1 MTSRQRACG
10 FVDVGEFRDDWSDG
24 AERSDGVTAM
34 QSRSGSQQ
42 PSVLMEWGERG
53 AAAICPVADYA
64 VIVDI
69 LSFTTAL
76 SVAID
81 AGAEVFPYR
90 WRDESAPEFARS
102 HDAVLAVGRSTAR
115 GPGVVSLSPASISSA
130 SGVSR
135 IVLPSP
141 NGSALASQLASC
153 DARVLGA
160 CLRNR
165 MAIARWLADRARA
178 SQYPPVIAVIA
189 AGERW
194 PDNSL
199 RPAVEDLWGAGA
211 VIGALQDLGLTTLSP
226 EARSAAAAFAAVAA
240 NLAAELADST
250 SGRELA
256 DIGFG
261 HDVAVAA
268 DLEASASVPVLAG
281 DRFVDAGRVPA

>member
-1 MTSRQRACG
+1 MA
-10 FVDVGEFRDDWSDG
+10 
-24 AERSDGVTAM
+24 GVTGATGK
-34 QSRSGSQQ
+34 RNTSGPRQ

-53 AAAICPVADYA
+53 AAAICPAADYA
-64 VIVDI
+64 VVVDI

-90 WRDESAPEFARS
+90 WRDESATEFARR
-102 HDAVLAVGRSTAR
+102 HDAVLAVARSESEAR
-115 GPGVVSLSPASISSA
+115 GPGAVTLSPASIRSA
-130 SGVSR
+130 AGMSR

-141 NGSALASQLASC
+141 NGSALASQLADC
-153 DARVLGA
+153 GPVVLGA

-165 MAIARWLADRARA
+165 MAIARWLADRMRA
-178 SQYPPVIAVIA
+178 SQHPPVIAVVA

-194 PDNSL
+194 PDHSL

-211 VIGALQDLGLTTLSP
+211 VISALEHLGLTGLSP
-226 EARSAAAAFAAVAA
+226 EARSAAAAFTAVATS
-240 NLAAELADST
+240 LAAELADST

-256 DIGFG
+256 DSGFG

-268 DLEASASVPVLAG
+268 DLDASESVPMLAEN
-281 DRFVDAGRVPA
+281 RFIDAGRMPA